1 MNGNNVSNRENGST
15 KMNQSTIPTE
25 ELKKTITIRYA
36 EEANKSCCLS
46 CGGALDKANIQ
57 TGECFVDLGS
67 GKGMDVL
74 KASRVVGSSGKAY
87 GIDFTNEMIQV
98 AESNRKKLKLENAKF
113 IESSIDSIPLESATA
128 DVVISN
134 CTINHANDK
143 TAVYKEIYRILKS
156 GGRFIVSDVLAES
169 KLPDEVTG
177 NPEAWAGCY
186 GGAIPKED
194 YFNSIRDAGFTEI
207 EILEESKPYE
217 KGGVIVI
224 SLTIRSFK

>member
-1 MNGNNVSNRENGST
+1 MNT
-15 KMNQSTIPTE
+15 LTIPTE
-25 ELKKTITIRYA
+25 ELKKTINVRYA

-46 CGGALDKANIQ
+46 CGSALDKANVKA
-57 TGECFVDLGS
+57 GECFVDLGS

-74 KASRVVGSSGKAY
+74 KASRLVGSSGKAI

-98 AESNRKKLKLENAKF
+98 AESNRKKLKLENVKF
-113 IESSIDSIPLESATA
+113 IESSIDSIPLESSTV
-128 DVVISN
+128 DVIISN
-134 CTINHANDK
+134 CTINHAKDK
-143 TAVYKEIYRILKS
+143 TAVYKEIYRLLKT
-156 GGRFIVSDVLAES
+156 GGRFIVSDVLAQS
-169 KLPDEVTG
+169 KLPDEVIN

-194 YFNSIRDAGFTEI
+194 YYRSIMDSGFNEI

-224 SLTIRSFK
+224 SITIQSFK

>member
-1 MNGNNVSNRENGST
+1 M
-15 KMNQSTIPTE
+15 
-25 ELKKTITIRYA
+25 
-36 EEANKSCCLS
+36 
-46 CGGALDKANIQ
+46 
-57 TGECFVDLGS
+57 
-67 GKGMDVL
+67 
-74 KASRVVGSSGKAY
+74 
-87 GIDFTNEMIQV
+87 
-98 AESNRKKLKLENAKF
+98 
-113 IESSIDSIPLESATA
+113 
-128 DVVISN
+128 
-134 CTINHANDK
+134 
-143 TAVYKEIYRILKS
+143 YKEIYRILKS

-194 YFNSIRDAGFTEI
+194 YFNSIMDAGFKEI